1 VKALSAAPTY
11 SKLRL
16 VEDVEEEEEEEEDM
30 SWLFSLWWVCNERA
44 RPTLIH
50 PKGFPS

>member
-16 VEDVEEEEEEEEDM
+16 VEDVEEEEEEEDM
-30 SWLFSLWWVCNERA
+30 SWLFSLWWYVMGGA

-50 PKGFPS
+50 PMGFLS